1 MWRESFLFYLTL
13 IFIGANLASK
23 SLLEGSGSTFTL
35 LFCAAVLLL
44 LSALV
49 FTAVTSEKKPLPIFV
64 FIFLLMGALNFGLGG
79 VLGEYRL
86 LEELSGSDW
95 ISELRNTFSAR
106 LEEVIPPEN
115 RGTNSLLTALTMGD
129 KGGIPRELKEA
140 YRLSGAMHL
149 LALSGLHVGF
159 IYGMLNA
166 VFMILPRTRGW
177 GILKGSAIILLLIFY
192 AVFSGASPS
201 ICRAVLMASVYEIG
215 GMLGRER
222 NGLNSLSISA
232 LAICCINPDAPSS
245 ISFQLSYCAML
256 GIFLIY
262 PGVRKAI
269 DYVTQ
274 NKMAGKVW
282 NMAMVS
288 LCCQIFTAPL
298 TLLYFGSFPLI
309 SLLTNTITAPVVA
322 AVMSVAPAAII
333 LADVPLLGEW
343 STTLLSYSIQTL
355 NLLIEILSRVI

>member
-95 ISELRNTFSAR
+95 ISELRNTFAAR

-115 RGTNSLLTALTMGD
+115 KGANSLLKALTMGD
-129 KGGIPRELKEA
+129 KGEIPRELKEA

-166 VFMILPRTRGW
+166 IFSILPRTRKW
-177 GILKGSAIILLLIFY
+177 PILRGSAIILLLLFY
-192 AVFSGASPS
+192 AIFSGASPS

-215 GMLGRER
+215 AMLGREKH
-222 NGLNSLSISA
+222 GLNSLSLSA
-232 LAICCINPDAPSS
+232 LIICCINPHAPSS

-256 GIFLIY
+256 GIFLIQ
-262 PGVRKAI
+262 PKLQM
-269 DYVTQ
+269 VTGYITG
-274 NKMAGKVW
+274 NKMVRKVW
-282 NMAMVS
+282 NLTMVS
-288 LCCQIFTAPL
+288 ISCQIFTAPL
-298 TLLYFGSFPLI
+298 TLCYFGSFPLI
-309 SLLTNTITAPVVA
+309 SLLTNIITAPAVA
-322 AVMSVAPAAII
+322 AVMSIAPAAIVLTDI
-333 LADVPLLGEW
+333 PFLGEW
-343 STTLLSYSIQTL
+343 SATLLSYSIQTL